1 MAATCIMK
9 QVEERHVA
17 TEIIKCVWSP
27 KMDLVAIANSQAQ
40 VSMHRL
46 YWQRVWIINSPGE
59 NVKVKGLAWR
69 PDSKVLAIGYSSVTS
84 HLDLAITLAVG
95 PAVYRTL
102 LFIPGANVSCAPRET
117 TETNCH
123 QNKQF
128 RPLLTMLLITL

>member
-69 PDSKVLAIGYSSVTS
+69 PDSKVLAIGYSSGKSNFASLFSVC
-84 HLDLAITLAVG
+84 I
-95 PAVYRTL
+95 VYPRVIPTFFFYVCYIQTL
-102 LFIPGANVSCAPRET
+102 LFLKIVV
-117 TETNCH
+117 
-123 QNKQF
+123 F
-128 RPLLTMLLITL
+128 TLVFSVWIYIIY